1 MSLFFRPRKRDVPV
15 RRYTTA
21 LIEELLA
28 SVRRQSLSLLEF
40 NRALW
45 GAIPTSTILLEYRG
59 DHRVPFSIHDQ
70 VFMNEVAVQRLSR
83 PIFKVRGVPSSINST
98 TLVDGFLAAITPLST
113 ELADTRE
120 LLVPKVASPDTE
132 CLLQVALWRHLQNM
146 LCGGPM
152 LLAHVGL
159 ENPLHTDSGANLLFN
174 KLSSI
179 AAADTDALSGINEVL
194 LTRYYEDLRG
204 NRKLMTQ
211 SFKRACSEA

>member
-120 LLVPKVASPDTE
+120 LLVPKVASPTRSACFRLPYGDT
-132 CLLQVALWRHLQNM
+132 CRTCSVVGR
-146 LCGGPM
+146 CCSPM
-152 LLAHVGL
+152 LALRIRCIRTQVPTFCSINCRQSPRPIL
-159 ENPLHTDSGANLLFN
+159 M
-174 KLSSI
+174 LSVASMKCCLPGTTKTFV
-179 AAADTDALSGINEVL
+179 ATGS
-194 LTRYYEDLRG
+194 
-204 NRKLMTQ
+204 
-211 SFKRACSEA
+211 